1 MVYTFDIFDTLI
13 TRTTAQP
20 EGIFM
25 IMQEMLDRDDRFT
38 KLPSHFKR
46 HFRDF
51 RMDAESEAHRRA
63 ANMGREDVTLEM
75 IYAQMAYMNYLPRET
90 VQWLMELELA
100 AEAENSIPIPDN
112 INRLKSLKEE
122 NEIYLLSDMY
132 LPGEH
137 IRQMLV
143 AADGVFRDI
152 PILVSGEIGKNKSSG
167 KLYAYFLEKYGID
180 SRKWVHI
187 GDNPKSDGVMA
198 VRAGGRS
205 ELYSGYGFTEFER
218 RLLKEQGNQ
227 YAVQFT
233 LGMVRKVK
241 GDKREST
248 RAEQVGMSVGGPVLF
263 GYVLWVLQEALRQG
277 IQTLFFVARD
287 GDLLKKM
294 ADLIIRSR
302 KMALQTRY
310 LYGSRYVWRIAA
322 AAADRDRF
330 RDWVQKYASFSTLAE
345 LVEEL
350 HLEAEELADYFPKL
364 LQADGRVLSAR
375 EKLLIKEILKTEE
388 SLFRTVALKQS
399 KDRAEAVAYLRQELA
414 SAEGRAAFVELNG
427 TGRSQCSMQALI
439 ADFYKEPVISFFYA
453 MTNAVDIQTDNNV
466 FYKYTYK
473 RLRIDT
479 VIEMLTRAP
488 HGQTIGYREE
498 NGRWNPVLDAS
509 AREYPEE
516 QVYEEYIKGVLAF
529 TREACGH
536 CRCPGEKLSEV
547 SLMYAEHICSE
558 PEPEV
563 QKLIGDIPSSEE
575 GTGTGTKLYGPEL
588 TDGQLRQIFL
598 YHVPVQECYPGI
610 RLDFSLLRLTP
621 EQKKTMAYYQMLN
634 PAGQVPAGKK
644 SRDDTLEITGKI
656 VLYGA
661 GKRGQDLYREIRKNE
676 NACVVLWVDKNYKNC
691 GHREMEI
698 SPPDRIL
705 EVSYDYLWIG
715 VADLEIVKGIRED
728 LISLGVPAV
737 KILWN

>member
-287 GDLLKKM
+287 GYLLKKM

-322 AAADRDRF
+322 GCRSRQGQVQGLGAEIRFVLNPCRAGGRTASGGRGAGRLFPQIAAGRRKSVICQGKASDQGNSENRGIAFPDSGFEAVKGQGRGCGIF
-330 RDWVQKYASFSTLAE
+330 ASGACLCGGQGGICGAKRNRAFPMLYAGPDSR
-345 LVEEL
+345 
-350 HLEAEELADYFPKL
+350 L
-364 LQADGRVLSAR
+364 LQ
-375 EKLLIKEILKTEE
+375 
-388 SLFRTVALKQS
+388 RTGDQ
-399 KDRAEAVAYLRQELA
+399 
-414 SAEGRAAFVELNG
+414 
-427 TGRSQCSMQALI
+427 
-439 ADFYKEPVISFFYA
+439 FFLC
-453 MTNAVDIQTDNNV
+453 ND
-466 FYKYTYK
+466 K
-473 RLRIDT
+473 
-479 VIEMLTRAP
+479 
-488 HGQTIGYREE
+488 
-498 NGRWNPVLDAS
+498 
-509 AREYPEE
+509 
-516 QVYEEYIKGVLAF
+516 
-529 TREACGH
+529 
-536 CRCPGEKLSEV
+536 CR
-547 SLMYAEHICSE
+547 
-558 PEPEV
+558 
-563 QKLIGDIPSSEE
+563 
-575 GTGTGTKLYGPEL
+575 
-588 TDGQLRQIFL
+588 
-598 YHVPVQECYPGI
+598 
-610 RLDFSLLRLTP
+610 
-621 EQKKTMAYYQMLN
+621 
-634 PAGQVPAGKK
+634 
-644 SRDDTLEITGKI
+644 
-656 VLYGA
+656 
-661 GKRGQDLYREIRKNE
+661 
-676 NACVVLWVDKNYKNC
+676 
-691 GHREMEI
+691 
-698 SPPDRIL
+698 
-705 EVSYDYLWIG
+705 
-715 VADLEIVKGIRED
+715 
-728 LISLGVPAV
+728 
-737 KILWN
+737 